1 MGRRKNMED
10 ETVVVLDVNAE
21 HELAVEKHG
30 ALSLIVSSHMRSAF
44 IVSTPLTASVSVHL

>member
-1 MGRRKNMED
+1 MED

-44 IVSTPLTASVSVHL
+44 IVSTPLTSSVSVHL